1 MMKRKRSLLWI
12 ILIVFTSIGLFGFS
26 NSPDPI
32 LQDENPN
39 DAGWIEVTIYAE
51 AIVYDGNIAGD
62 MVWFPTKALLPITHE
77 GSSMYWRVHG
87 DNAFTALKSWG
98 TAGGGVLTW
107 DIFQPVMWIVNGILY
122 PDCSV
127 EFFLDVVEYPGIGT
141 ACAPV
146 VGCIAEPIPAETY
159 PGPILTVP
167 YGETMAEISWNE
179 IPNTT
184 GEFVIFIES
193 MTAGGACQEA
203 HYLP

>member
-39 DAGWIEVTIYAE
+39 DDGWIEVTIFAE
-51 AIVYDGNIAGD
+51 AHMYDGSNAGYV
-62 MVWFPTKALLPITHE
+62 VWYPTQALLPITHE
-77 GSSMYWRVHG
+77 GTSGHWRVHA
-87 DNAFTALKSWG
+87 DDAYTVMKTEG
-98 TAGGGVLTW
+98 TWGGGIGTW
-107 DIFQPVMWIVNGILY
+107 DIIQPVMWVVNGILY

-127 EFFLDVVEYPGIGT
+127 EFFLDVVTYPGVGIS
-141 ACAPV
+141 CAPF
-146 VGCIAEPIPAETY
+146 VGCIAEPLPAETY

-167 YGETMAEISWNE
+167 YGETMAEASWNE
-179 IPNTT
+179 IANTT
-184 GEFVIFIES
+184 GEFVIFIEN
-193 MTAGGACQEA
+193 MTAGEACSVA